1 MSKYIVI
8 INRKLYVFF
17 NLLYVFDKLIVN
29 IIIINLGYS
38 IIEF

>member
-29 IIIINLGYS
+29 ILIINLGYS

>member
-1 MSKYIVI
+1 MIKYIVI

-17 NLLYVFDKLIVN
+17 NLLYVYDKLIVN